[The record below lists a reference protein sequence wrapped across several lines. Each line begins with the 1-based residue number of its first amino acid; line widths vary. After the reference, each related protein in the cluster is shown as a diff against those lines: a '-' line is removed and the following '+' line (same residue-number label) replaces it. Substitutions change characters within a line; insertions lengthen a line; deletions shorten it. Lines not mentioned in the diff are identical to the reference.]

1 MPSSPRGV
9 ADAFAA
15 AWNAADPV
23 ALAALFVEDADFVN
37 VVGLWWPTRQ
47 QIRDNH
53 AYGFRHMFPDTVMVL
68 DRVTVRELR
77 PDAAV
82 VHAGWTMNGQI
93 TPAGE
98 RAGTRRGI
106 VSFTAVRQ
114 DSGQWFAV
122 SAQNTDAIP
131 GMQTHV
137 ATSEGL
143 VPETYASRA
152 RSEHEPKRTV

>member
-1 MPSSPRGV
+1 MERCGSGGLGG
-9 ADAFAA
+9 AFT
-15 AWNAADPV
+15 
-23 ALAALFVEDADFVN
+23 EDADFVN
-37 VVGLWWPTRQ
+37 VVGLWWNTRE

-68 DRVTVRELR
+68 DRVTVRELG
-77 PDAAV
+77 PDVAV

-98 RAGTRRGI
+98 RAGTRQGVI
-106 VSFTAVRQ
+106 SFTTVRQ
-114 DSGQWFAV
+114 DGGQWLAV

-137 ATSEGL
+137 ASSEGL
-143 VPETYASRA
+143 VAETYASRA
-152 RSEHEPKRTV
+152 RSEPAPTTRP